1 MRIVLKKQPV
11 KIVNRLRRKFF
22 HTEVRKK
29 FLIWLAENG
38 YLEGYENYISLEKAL
53 EGRASNRVVVH
64 HVLPLK
70 AGGDNDFSNLILVDN
85 KLHRRLH
92 RYIYDPV
99 LREMPEDATLEL
111 EIPDLRKV
119 SVWAE
124 LGSEVPVYYVK
135 KGDLKA
141 KLELLEREFVKV

>member
-1 MRIVLKKQPV
+1 MRIVLKIQPV
-11 KIVNRLRRKFF
+11 KIVNRWRRKFF
-22 HTEVRKK
+22 HNEVRKK
-29 FLIWLAENG
+29 FLIWLAKEG

-70 AGGDNDFSNLILVDN
+70 AGGNNDFSNLILVDN

-99 LREMPEDATLEL
+99 LREMPENSSIEL
-111 EIPDLRKV
+111 EIPNLRKV

-124 LGSEVPVYYVK
+124 LGADVPAYYVK
-135 KGDLKA
+135 KVDLQE
-141 KLELLEREFVKV
+141 KLKLIDNETSEI